1 MKTLA
6 ALVLLLVT
14 GCSAMPSMK
23 HCHEV
28 SYIRIGADIHIEATC
43 RAPIG
48 GGVQL

>member
-6 ALVLLLVT
+6 VILLLLVT
-14 GCSAMPSMK
+14 GCSSLPSMQ

-28 SYIRIGADIHIEATC
+28 SYTRTGADIRIEATC

-48 GGVQL
+48 GGIQL